1 MILIILYLRA
11 GDHTELRETLV
22 RMCSTWISNSRDIT
36 SSALFLF
43 RFLQEVWLSEPLTIF
58 RVLKARDLMFTLSS
72 QEKES

>member
-43 RFLQEVWLSEPLTIF
+43 RFLLEVWLEPLTIF